1 MKANK
6 TVSDAKQPRVS
17 NINKQIINSLIVLI
31 SICVTLV
38 CAEIAYRFT
47 LYLDDVF
54 QNKFRVGSFVY
65 GTFDDKYGVKYP
77 SNKSFTLFNITN
89 GQVTWCPEAISISNK
104 DGINGKTTIAEYDT
118 ADIRIL
124 AFGDSFTHW
133 NQEGYTWPDLLEDIL
148 SKTLNINVRVLN
160 YGRGTYGIL
169 QMFDLASDK
178 VLEHNPHLLI
188 FAFVSDDL
196 TRNRWWTKPLLIEG
210 YERPL
215 LSPSK
220 IDFDLSIA
228 SDEYLVNPLVDLQW
242 CKNSMVNSGPNRIL
256 DNVVEQYNKIRKS
269 TFKTRGIHENSIFS
283 VNHSYLYNRLMLRH
297 PFSSQSR
304 PTIPRVDFDDFAKDK
319 QLLNKIQNIKE
330 TNTLYIMFHLPQQSD
345 IESSQI
351 KLTKRQ
357 ELLLNSLQAITSNQ
371 VVFLHNNLDKN
382 TVPNKIDLLPHD
394 GHPNYDGLKL
404 YAETIGNYL
413 IKNGLVHKKVSR

>member
-1 MKANK
+1 MDRVMKANK

-17 NINKQIINSLIVLI
+17 NIKKQIINSLIVLI

-178 VLEHNPHLLI
+178 VLEHNPHLLLLGD
-188 FAFVSDDL
+188 SR
-196 TRNRWWTKPLLIEG
+196 THSKKPGFQEEDNLWYDHLLG
-210 YERPL
+210 TF
-215 LSPSK
+215 LSEPIHSRMPSP
-220 IDFDLSIA
+220 
-228 SDEYLVNPLVDLQW
+228 Y
-242 CKNSMVNSGPNRIL
+242 
-256 DNVVEQYNKIRKS
+256 
-269 TFKTRGIHENSIFS
+269 
-283 VNHSYLYNRLMLRH
+283 H
-297 PFSSQSR
+297 P
-304 PTIPRVDFDDFAKDK
+304 
-319 QLLNKIQNIKE
+319 E
-330 TNTLYIMFHLPQQSD
+330 
-345 IESSQI
+345 
-351 KLTKRQ
+351 
-357 ELLLNSLQAITSNQ
+357 
-371 VVFLHNNLDKN
+371 
-382 TVPNKIDLLPHD
+382 
-394 GHPNYDGLKL
+394 
-404 YAETIGNYL
+404 
-413 IKNGLVHKKVSR
+413 